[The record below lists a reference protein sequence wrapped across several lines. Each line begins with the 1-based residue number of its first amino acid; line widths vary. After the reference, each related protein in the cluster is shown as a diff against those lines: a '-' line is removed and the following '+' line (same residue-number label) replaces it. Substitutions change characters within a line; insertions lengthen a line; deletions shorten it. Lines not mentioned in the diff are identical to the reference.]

1 MQTRGWVCVLDARRA
16 AVGAQQKLSETQDA
30 PVNGAKT
37 LRRCTLFKGIN
48 TNISFHSTFRPMGSE
63 SFGYSV
69 SGVQLFGLTVL
80 HACHPPQLSGDL
92 QAI

>member
-1 MQTRGWVCVLDARRA
+1 MQTRGWIWVFVARRA
-16 AVGAQQKLSETQDA
+16 AIRAQQTFNEAQDA

-37 LRRCTLFKGIN
+37 LRRHTLFKGIN
-48 TNISFHSTFRPMGSE
+48 TNISFHSTFRPKRSE

-80 HACHPPQLSGDL
+80 RACHPPQLAGDL